1 MATTDEDTKSDDGPK
16 SRYKLVGAKG
26 QGERVDRLVLE
37 GTSSNPTRYIDLG
50 GEGDMTE
57 KEAETARKEHGVVL
71 RKVGDPEATDDDSE
85 GDAPAVT
92 TRSQQQAAQA
102 GPGSTAGK
110 SSDKPGK
117 S

>member
-1 MATTDEDTKSDDGPK
+1 MATTDEETKSDDGPK

-26 QGERVDRLVLE
+26 QGEKVDRLVLE
-37 GTSSNPTRYIDLG
+37 GTSSNPTRYIDVG
-50 GEGDMTE
+50 GEGEMTE
-57 KEAETARKEHGVVL
+57 KEAEVARKEHGVVL
-71 RKVGDPEATDDDSE
+71 RKVGDSEATDDSE

-92 TRSQQQAAQA
+92 TRAQQQAAQA